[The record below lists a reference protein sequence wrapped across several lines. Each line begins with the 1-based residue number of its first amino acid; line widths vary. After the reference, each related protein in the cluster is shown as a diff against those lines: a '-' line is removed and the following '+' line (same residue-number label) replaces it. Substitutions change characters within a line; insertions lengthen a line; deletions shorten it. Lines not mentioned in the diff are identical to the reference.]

1 MLRQPVHWRHLWEA
15 ARVTRIFWVTCPKC
29 KDRFYC
35 HYELR
40 HGSWKLRCPYC
51 EHEFDQDESPR
62 IDE

>member
-1 MLRQPVHWRHLWEA
+1 MTH
-15 ARVTRIFWVTCPKC
+15 IFWVTCPRC

-40 HGSWKLRCPYC
+40 HTSWKLRCPYC
-51 EHEFDQDESPR
+51 EHEFDQDDSPR